1 MLDIDAESRACAE
14 CDADFAVRV
23 RKIEKEGM
31 VFEKGLAFF
40 SVSKDDIGGPDVE
53 ILGDDTA
60 QYGSAGN
67 ETSAVTFKDKSV
79 RPFIFAIR
87 QTPSQ
92 GGRAVGQVR
101 EGEPPDINRD

>member
-1 MLDIDAESRACAE
+1 MLDIDAERGVWT
-14 CDADFAVRV
+14 DRDVGFVVRV

-101 EGEPPDINRD
+101 EGEPTDINRD

>member
-1 MLDIDAESRACAE
+1 MLDIDAERGVWT
-14 CDADFAVRV
+14 DRDVGFVVRV

-60 QYGSAGN
+60 QYGSASN
-67 ETSAVTFKDKSV
+67 ETGAVTLKDEPV
-79 RPFIFAIR
+79 CPFFFAFR
-87 QTPSQ
+87 QAPSQ
-92 GGRAVGQVR
+92 GWRV
-101 EGEPPDINRD
+101 